1 MADSERPY
9 LIDEA
14 LFRGAFVRERK
25 RADRSGRQLALLLV
39 HMSDA
44 AGQTPSIW
52 RAIAASLCAAKRDT
66 DVIGWFKRRS
76 VMGLIILDVPVEN
89 PAFAR
94 EFHTRV
100 QRELARRLSPGT
112 ISHLTVRLHAHSRAK
127 SGGPVRAVDP
137 ALLNARDWRTT
148 VNAAAKRVLDVAG
161 SATLL
166 TMLAPVFLVI
176 AALVKFKSPGPVF
189 YRQERVG
196 EMMKPFTML
205 KFRTMHTNANH
216 AIHHQFVSS
225 FIKSGA
231 EAQEAGKK
239 GVFKITNDPRVTPI
253 GRFLRKTSLDELP
266 QLWNV
271 LRGDMSLVGPRPP
284 LPYEVEQYQP
294 WHCRR
299 VLEAKPGIT
308 GLWQVN
314 GRSRTT
320 FDDMVRLDLR
330 YAKKPLVLD
339 RREDSARDATRGH
352 RGEGRVLSE
361 TRKSDDPG
369 TQYLRR
375 LRPT

>member
-1 MADSERPY
+1 MADSGRPY
-9 LIDEA
+9 LIEEA

-25 RADRSGRQLALLLV
+25 RADRSGRHLALLLI
-39 HMSDA
+39 HMNDS
-44 AGQTPSIW
+44 AGQQTPSIW
-52 RAIAASLCAAKRDT
+52 RAISASLCAAKRET

-76 VMGLIILDVPVEN
+76 VLGLIIVDVPADN
-89 PAFAR
+89 SGFAR
-94 EFHTRV
+94 EVHARV
-100 QRELARRLSPGT
+100 QRELARRLSPRT
-112 ISHLTVRLHAHSRAK
+112 ISHLTVRLHAHARTR
-127 SGGPVRAVDP
+127 SGAPVRAVDP
-137 ALLNARDWRTT
+137 VLLNARDWRTAINDT
-148 VNAAAKRVLDVAG
+148 AKRTLDIAG
-161 SATLL
+161 SATML
-166 TMLAPVFLVI
+166 TLLAPLFLII
-176 AALVKFKSPGPVF
+176 AALVKLKSPGPIF

-196 EMMKPFTML
+196 EMMKPFTIL

-239 GVFKITNDPRVTPI
+239 GVYKITNDPRVTPM
-253 GRFLRKTSLDELP
+253 GALLRKTSLDELP

-284 LPYEVEQYQP
+284 IQYEVDQYEP

-330 YAKKPLVLD
+330 YAKKPSFWTDVKILL
-339 RREDSARDATRGH
+339 ATPRAIIAGK
-352 RGEGRVLSE
+352 GAC
-361 TRKSDDPG
+361 
-369 TQYLRR
+369 
-375 LRPT
+375 